1 VQPAARWRPHRLD
14 AERLRRRIVQNQPDV
29 REQTM
34 SGGKIDDPPAA
45 KDAADPARHLPRLVE
60 LFARQTAGVTHRAGD
75 SIEQR
80 GTWKPLQV
88 TIGEASFR

>member
-1 VQPAARWRPHRLD
+1 M
-14 AERLRRRIVQNQPDV
+14 

-45 KDAADPARHLPRLVE
+45 KDATDPTRHLPRFIE
-60 LFARQTAGVTHRAGD
+60 LLARQTAGVTDSACD

-80 GTWKPLQV
+80 GAWKPLQV
-88 TIGEASFR
+88 TIGEPSFR